1 MITSENRKTIFS
13 IWQGIQG
20 ILILIAVYFGG
31 EWLARFIPFPV
42 PGSVLGLVLIFALL
56 QFRILPLDWV
66 DRGAIW
72 LLAFLGLFYV
82 PYGVG
87 IVKSGPLVAQW
98 GWQIL
103 IIIVVTVLSVFAFS
117 SWMFVS
123 LKSRD
128 NRKHG

>member
-1 MITSENRKTIFS
+1 MTSEIRKTITRA
-13 IWQGIQG
+13 WEGVRG
-20 ILILIAVYFGG
+20 ILILMAVYFAG
-31 EWLARFIPFPV
+31 EWVSKFIPFPV
-42 PGSVLGLVLIFALL
+42 PGSVLGLLLIFALL
-56 QFRILPLDWV
+56 QFRILPLAWV

-72 LLAFLGLFYV
+72 LMAILGLFYV